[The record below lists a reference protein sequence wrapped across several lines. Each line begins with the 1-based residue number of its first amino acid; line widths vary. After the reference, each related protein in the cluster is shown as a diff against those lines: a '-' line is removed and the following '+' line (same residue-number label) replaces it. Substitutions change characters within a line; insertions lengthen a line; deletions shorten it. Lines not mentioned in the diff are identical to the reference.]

1 MEPYDVFPTDEAY
14 PPGLLDF
21 PKRPSLRVRGK
32 LPGGAAIAIVGTR
45 RASEEAAAYAAR
57 LAGALTRQ
65 GVAVW
70 SGGAT
75 GIDAAAHRGALDAGG
90 PTAVVLG
97 SGVLRPWPPENRELF
112 DRVLAEGGA
121 LLSAYPDDLTPSPP
135 LFLARNRILAAAVD
149 VLIIVECDVQSGA
162 RNASSH
168 ARKLGRPV
176 GVVLQAPWASA
187 GKGCFHEF
195 EALAATPLRNEAHA
209 LELVRN
215 ARLARYGEL
224 APPDAKPPRRKRLQV
239 QMVPIPAVH
248 ADERAIL
255 RALRDGVTTVDGLCA
270 VTGQPSSQVLAAVL
284 ALTVRGVVM
293 QTPQGL
299 QLAPPSAHR
308 HTTPRDEE

>member
-1 MEPYDVFPTDEAY
+1 MDEAY

-45 RASEEAAAYAAR
+45 RASEEAATYAAH

-97 SGVLRPWPPENRELF
+97 SGVLRPWPPENEALF

-162 RNASSH
+162 RNAASH

-176 GVVLQAPWASA
+176 AVVLQAPWSSA

-195 EALAATPLRNEAHA
+195 ETLAATPLRNEAHA

-215 ARLARYGEL
+215 ARLVRYGEL
-224 APPDAKPPRRKRLQV
+224 APLDAKPARRKRLQV
-239 QMVPIPAVH
+239 RQVLPIAAVH
-248 ADERAIL
+248 AEERAIL
-255 RALRDGVTTVDGLCA
+255 RAVRDGITTVDSLCA
-270 VTGQPSSQVLAAVL
+270 VTGQASSQVLASVL
-284 ALTVRGVVM
+284 ALTVRGVMV

-308 HTTPRDEE
+308 HTTTKDEE